1 MRHRIAHRKLGR
13 TTEHRLSLL
22 RNLAAALF
30 LHERI
35 RTTLAKA
42 KELRPFAEK
51 LITLSK
57 KDSVHARRQALSIV
71 PRKDAVN
78 KLFSELSAR
87 FADRP
92 GGYTRILKLG
102 PRPGDGAPMAFI
114 ELVDYTFSPKGEAPG
129 KSGKAKKAKPD
140 SKKARPKE
148 EIEEPEDMAP
158 AAEAE
163 AAAPDSKDK
172 PAKAK
177 AGAKKPKTAK
187 GKKKA
192 APAKKKASSKVAAKG
207 KKKTTKK
214 SSKKKKQP

>member
-71 PRKDAVN
+71 PRRDAVN

-102 PRPGDGAPMAFI
+102 HRPGDGAPMAFI

-129 KSGKAKKAKPD
+129 KSGKAKKKAKPE
-140 SKKARPKE
+140 SARPKDE
-148 EIEEPEDMAP
+148 VEEPDDMAP

-163 AAAPDSKDK
+163 AAAAPDSKDK

-214 SSKKKKQP
+214 SSKKKP